1 MKKSRFI
8 KLVLITAAL
17 ASCNRPQ
24 KENEWASGSRKKVYM
39 RSDSTASYTRRPNNS
54 WLWYYAFRP
63 YGYYSRGQYYRQ
75 GYFSR
80 GINEE
85 SNVGRNSFKSSAVT
99 RGGFG
104 HSSAGGGAGSHS
116 VSRGGFGGHASSSS

>member
-1 MKKSRFI
+1 MKKSKFI
-8 KLVLITAAL
+8 KLVLISAAL

-24 KENEWASGSRKKVYM
+24 KETEWGSGSHNNVYM

-63 YGYYSRGQYYRQ
+63 YGYYSRGQFYRQ
-75 GYFSR
+75 GYYSG
-80 GINEE
+80 GISEA
-85 SNVGRNSFKSSAVT
+85 SNVGHNSAKSSGIT

-104 HSSAGGGAGSHS
+104 YSGGEGSGGHS
-116 VSRGGFGGHASSSS
+116 VSRGGFGGHGSSSS